1 MSSFASLKKAFAALS
16 CGSISTTATA
26 GMTAPKLVA
35 QLLAE
40 WNSIFH
46 TSLSTNRPSIPEQD
60 RKIIS
65 LMRPKLNSIGINVH
79 ATTSSS
85 AGTTIDNEGTF
96 SYVEEWDKAYGVLEM
111 ASKICVSADIVS
123 VGGGG
128 GAVAVADT
136 SIRLL
141 GDALIQKLIETCN
154 DKLMDLLIDR
164 CIENCKLKESLPFLS
179 SLHQSIEGDYV
190 LMNDVISSLYLATG
204 RWDRILELLAIGN
217 ERISE
222 VVYLECFQ
230 VVGGGGGGAFDYGKV
245 EKFILEGMSK
255 HPTLCPMPKNAVKAL
270 ECMFG
275 VRKEGGIESNRL
287 STPSTVPESLIR
299 SLKKYN
305 KKICQE

>member
-16 CGSISTTATA
+16 CGSTSSSGSTTTA

-46 TSLSTNRPSIPEQD
+46 TSLSTNRPSISEQD
-60 RKIIS
+60 RKIIP

-79 ATTSSS
+79 SATSSS
-85 AGTTIDNEGTF
+85 TGTKDNAGTF

-111 ASKICVSADIVS
+111 ASKICVSADAVS
-123 VGGGG
+123 
-128 GAVAVADT
+128 ADT

-164 CIENCKLKESLPFLS
+164 CIENKSKEGLPFLS
-179 SLHQSIEGDYV
+179 SLHQSIGGDYV
-190 LMNDVISSLYLATG
+190 LMNDVISSLYLGTG
-204 RWDRILELLAIGN
+204 RWDRILELLAMGG
-217 ERISE
+217 ERVSE

-230 VVGGGGGGAFDYGKV
+230 VVGGGGSGGNGGGAFDYGKV
-245 EKFILEGMSK
+245 EKFILKGMSK
-255 HPTLCPMPKNAVKAL
+255 HQTLCPMPKNAVKAL

-275 VRKEGGIESNRL
+275 LRKDGGIENSRL

-299 SLKKYN
+299 GLKKYN